1 MSEVLMETLFND
13 KMTEKMTEII
23 LQAFKRG
30 NTVELKKEQD
40 KIVVVE
46 LQRKARVKASISR

>member
-1 MSEVLMETLFND
+1 MGTLFD
-13 KMTEKMTEII
+13 EKMTQII

-30 NTVELKKEQD
+30 NTVELKKEQG

-46 LQRKARVKASISR
+46 LQRKARVKASING

>member
-1 MSEVLMETLFND
+1 METLFD
-13 KMTEKMTEII
+13 KKITEII

-30 NTVELKKEQD
+30 NSVELKKEQG

-46 LQRKARVKASISR
+46 IQRKMKTKASIIG

>member
-1 MSEVLMETLFND
+1 MGTLFD
-13 KMTEKMTEII
+13 QKITEIV

-30 NTVELKKEQD
+30 NSVELKKEQG

-46 LQRKARVKASISR
+46 IQRKMKTKASING